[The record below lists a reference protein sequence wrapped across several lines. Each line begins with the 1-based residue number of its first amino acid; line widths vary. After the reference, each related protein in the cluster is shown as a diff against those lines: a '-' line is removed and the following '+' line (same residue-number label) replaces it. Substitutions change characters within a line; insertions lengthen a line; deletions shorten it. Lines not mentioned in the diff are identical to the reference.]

1 MSKIK
6 KIIGFLIL
14 VGVGLSINLL
24 SVQANSIDN
33 ISQESINVEYI
44 YVNKGKLSQEEANTI
59 IKEHDNENVRKS
71 RKTYATV
78 LYVML
83 SRNGNTNTVFTYMG
97 WSGNIRVSNIR
108 FNSLSLKN
116 TSAIN
121 PKTYKTFGK
130 QTRTATSEVLGS
142 ILIGTASIPKNVNR
156 IKVTDSSLQ
165 IYSADHGSWISGV
178 SGGTVNIN

>member
-1 MSKIK
+1 MTKIK
-6 KIIGFLIL
+6 KVIGFLIL
-14 VGVGLSINLL
+14 IGVGLSINMF
-24 SVQANSIDN
+24 SAQANSIDN
-33 ISQESINVEYI
+33 ISQESIKVEYI
-44 YVNKGKLSQEEANTI
+44 YVNKGKLNQEEANTI
-59 IKEHDNENVRKS
+59 IKEQDNENVKKS

-83 SRNGNTNTVFTYMG
+83 SRSGNTNTVWTYMG

-108 FNSLSLKN
+108 FNSLSVKS

-130 QTRTATSEVLGS
+130 QTRTATSNYVGS
-142 ILIGTASIPKNVNR
+142 VLIGTASIPKNVKR
-156 IKVTDSSLQ
+156 VKVTDSKLQ
-165 IYSADHGSWISGV
+165 IYSADHGSWVSGV